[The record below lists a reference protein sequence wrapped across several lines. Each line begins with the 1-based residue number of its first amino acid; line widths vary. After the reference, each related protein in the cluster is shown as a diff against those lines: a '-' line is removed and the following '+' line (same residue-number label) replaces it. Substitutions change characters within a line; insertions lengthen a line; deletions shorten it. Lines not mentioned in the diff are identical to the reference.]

1 LTNWFD
7 AEFILLKVLRLQP
20 SELEKMEFYRAEY
33 LMENLKKYNEEEEN
47 RRSAQEKEHN
57 ADDQLGSAK
66 NMMKSMQSS
75 MPNFN
80 MPAMNI
86 PKIPGF

>member
-1 LTNWFD
+1 
-7 AEFILLKVLRLQP
+7 
-20 SELEKMEFYRAEY
+20 MEFYRAEF

-47 RRSAQEKEHN
+47 RRVNQEKEHN
-57 ADDQLGSAK
+57 VDDQLGSAK

-80 MPAMNI
+80 TSSMNF

>member
-20 SELEKMEFYRAEY
+20 SELEKMEFYRAEF

-47 RRSAQEKEHN
+47 RRVNQEKEHN
-57 ADDQLGSAK
+57 VDDQLGSAK

-80 MPAMNI
+80 TSSMNF

>member
-1 LTNWFD
+1 
-7 AEFILLKVLRLQP
+7 
-20 SELEKMEFYRAEY
+20 MEFYRAEY

-47 RRSAQEKEHN
+47 RRVNQEKEHN
-57 ADDQLGSAK
+57 VDDQLGSAK

-80 MPAMNI
+80 TSSMNF

>member
-1 LTNWFD
+1 MTNWFD

-20 SELEKMEFYRAEY
+20 SELEKMEFYRAEF

-47 RRSAQEKEHN
+47 RRVNQEKEHN
-57 ADDQLGSAK
+57 VDDQLGSAK

-80 MPAMNI
+80 TSSMNF

>member
-1 LTNWFD
+1 
-7 AEFILLKVLRLQP
+7 
-20 SELEKMEFYRAEY
+20 
-33 LMENLKKYNEEEEN
+33 MENLKKYNEEEEN
-47 RRSAQEKEHN
+47 RRVSQEKEHS
-57 ADDQLGSAK
+57 ADEQLGSAK

-75 MPNFN
+75 MPNFS